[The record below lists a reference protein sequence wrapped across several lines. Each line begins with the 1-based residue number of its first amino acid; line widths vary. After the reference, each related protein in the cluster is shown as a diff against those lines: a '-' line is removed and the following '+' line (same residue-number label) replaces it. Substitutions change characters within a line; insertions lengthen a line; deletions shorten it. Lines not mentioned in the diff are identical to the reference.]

1 MELKKTIKEKINGI
15 EFGRLTIIQLAL
27 IAGIIIL
34 ASQGREGWGWL
45 VFLTWCTL

>member
-1 MELKKTIKEKINGI
+1 MELKNELKTMKEKI
-15 EFGRLTIIQLAL
+15 GRLTIIQLAL